1 MKDGQAGRLFIVSPA
16 YSATYCAEYVESL
29 VATIKDCQAHGI
41 KTAYQQVNGVHWIDI
56 ARDIAAHLFLHSD
69 CEYMLQIDTDLGWQA
84 DAARRLMEQDKPVIG
99 GVYPYRN
106 DIGAFP
112 ETRNGLPGGFLMVRR
127 DVIEKMTEGST
138 LYKCAAFPWGELHVA
153 PLFTRIMMAD
163 KYIGEDYAFCHR
175 AKEAGFSL
183 WVEPDIEFSHV
194 GLKAWKGNLA
204 RAQ

>member
-29 VATIKDCQAHGI
+29 VGTIKDCQAHGI
-41 KTAYQQVNGVHWIDI
+41 KTAYQQVNGVHWIDV

-69 CEYMLQIDTDLGWQA
+69 CDYMLQIDTDLGWPA
-84 DAARRLMEQDKPVIG
+84 DAARRLMEQDKPVIA

-106 DIGAFP
+106 DINAFP

-127 DVIEKMTEGST
+127 DVIEKMSEG
-138 LYKCAAFPWGELHVA
+138 LARYKCAAFPCGELHVA

-163 KYIGEDYAFCHR
+163 GYVGEDYAFSLR
-175 AKEAGFSL
+175 AKAAGFTL

-194 GLKAWKGNLA
+194 GMKAWKGNLA
-204 RAQ
+204 RTQ